1 MAPWI
6 ICSDIFPSNLGVLS
20 SDILAKTGSGSLNKD
35 MDGDIGELMEEDD
48 DSEEFEDRE
57 QFDEF
62 GDILTIDEGGGV
74 KLFRIVP

>member
-6 ICSDIFPSNLGVLS
+6 FWSDIFPSNLGVFS
-20 SDILAKTGSGSLNKD
+20 NDILAKTGSGSLNND

-62 GDILTIDEGGGV
+62 GDILTTDEGGDV
-74 KLFRIVP
+74 KLFRIEP